1 MTGFELAGCAMPWI
15 RATFNE
21 NQVWVEVDD
30 AGRLKAQGGRVAMRY
45 SESAG
50 AKIYRAGAAR
60 VTPHAAAKPEELPEG
75 TSADAPVTKPATRK
89 SASGFG
95 SAGTRT
101 KAQAAGALAAAG
113 DLVASFA
120 PDAVLAFTDGACQGN
135 PGPCGAGAV
144 VKLPDGRH
152 LERSK
157 ALGTG
162 TNNVGELSAIGLALD
177 LLDEASVPAGTAIE
191 IMTDSK
197 YANGVLALGWK
208 AKANVPLIESLR
220 RRLAQRRVRI
230 HWVAGHVGIP
240 ENERADEL
248 ANQGVDESK
257 LTSR

>member
-1 MTGFELAGCAMPWI
+1 MPWM

-30 AGRLKAQGGRVAMRY
+30 TGRLRAQSGRVAMRY
-45 SESAG
+45 SDSAG
-50 AKIYRAGAAR
+50 AKIYRAGVSR
-60 VTPHAAAKPEELPEG
+60 ITPQANAHPEELPEG
-75 TSADAPVTKPATRK
+75 TSADAPAKKPARK
-89 SASGFG
+89 GTSGFG

-101 KAQAAGALAAAG
+101 KEQAAGALAAAG

-120 PDAVLAFTDGACQGN
+120 PDAVLGFTDGACQGN

-157 ALGTG
+157 ALGIG
-162 TNNVGELSAIGLALD
+162 TNNVGELSAVGLALD
-177 LLDEASVPAGTAIE
+177 LLDEAEVPATAAIE

-197 YANGVLALGWK
+197 YTNGVLALGWK

-248 ANQGVDESK
+248 ANQGVEDSK
-257 LTSR
+257 LLS

>member
-1 MTGFELAGCAMPWI
+1 MPWI

-30 AGRLKAQGGRVAMRY
+30 TGRLRAESGRVAMRY
-45 SESAG
+45 SDSAG
-50 AKIYRAGAAR
+50 AKIYRAGLSRITRLAE
-60 VTPHAAAKPEELPEG
+60 AKPEELPAG
-75 TSADAPVTKPATRK
+75 TSADAPAKKPTTRK
-89 SASGFG
+89 GSSGFG

-101 KAQAAGALAAAG
+101 KEQSAGALAAAA

-144 VKLPDGRH
+144 VRLPDGRH

-157 ALGTG
+157 ALGIG
-162 TNNVGELSAIGLALD
+162 TNNVGELSAVGLALD
-177 LLDEASVPAGTAIE
+177 LLDEADVRPE
-191 IMTDSK
+191 VQVELMTDSK
-197 YANGVLALGWK
+197 YTNGVLALGWK
-208 AKANVPLIESLR
+208 AKANVELIAALKS
-220 RRLAQRRVRI
+220 RLKKRPVRI

-257 LTSR
+257 LLS